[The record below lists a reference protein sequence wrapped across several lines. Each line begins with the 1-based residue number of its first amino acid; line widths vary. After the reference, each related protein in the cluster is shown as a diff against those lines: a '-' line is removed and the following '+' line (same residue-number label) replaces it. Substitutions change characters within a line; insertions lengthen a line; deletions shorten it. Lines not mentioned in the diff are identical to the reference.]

1 MMAMRHRVLH
11 LINGE
16 FYAGAERVQD
26 LLALQLGRYGFDVE
40 FACLKPGR
48 FPAERQARSVDL
60 HAVPMRSN
68 LDLAGC
74 RTLARLVRRRGFDLL
89 HSHTTRSALIGNLV
103 SRATGLPWVHH
114 VHSPSRQDTEQGLRN
129 LRNTLVDRLALGR
142 ARKLICVSES
152 LARRLE
158 TDGVEPRRLARVP
171 NGVPCGD
178 QRARHP
184 TTRAGSGALVIG
196 TVALFRPRKGL
207 ESLLE
212 ALALLR
218 DEPRPVH
225 LLAIGPFESPDYE
238 SAIRGQAARLGVE
251 SRITWTGFTADV
263 GAALAELDVFVL
275 PSLYGEGMPMALLE
289 AMAEGLPVVATDI
302 DGVSEVVREGADGL
316 LVAPGDGAAMA
327 AALRRFARGE
337 TDAAEMGRRA
347 LLRQREQFS
356 DVVMAAR
363 VAAVYREVLQS

>member
-1 MMAMRHRVLH
+1 MTAMRHRVLH

-26 LLALQLGRYGFDVE
+26 LLAMQLGRFGFDVE

-48 FPAERQARSVDL
+48 FPLERQARSIEL

-74 RTLARLVRRRGFDLL
+74 RTLARMVRQRRFDLL

-103 SRATGLPWVHH
+103 SRTTGVPWVHH

-129 LRNTLVDRLALGR
+129 LRNSLVDRLALGR

-152 LARRLE
+152 LAQRLE
-158 TDGVEPRRLARVP
+158 TDGVDARRLARVP
-171 NGVPCGD
+171 NGVPCGAGLA
-178 QRARHP
+178 RAAAVNGGDP
-184 TTRAGSGALVIG
+184 LVLG
-196 TVALFRPRKGL
+196 TVALFRPRKGM
-207 ESLLE
+207 ETLLD

-225 LLAIGPFESPDYE
+225 LLAIGPFESAEYE
-238 SAIRGQAARLGVE
+238 QEVRRRAAQLDVE
-251 SRITWTGFTADV
+251 SRVTWTGFTADV
-263 GAALAELDVFVL
+263 AGALAEADVFVL

-289 AMAEGLPVVATDI
+289 AMAEGLPVVATRI
-302 DGVSEVVREGADGL
+302 EGIPEVVRDGDDGL
-316 LVAPGDGAAMA
+316 LVEPGDAAAMA
-327 AALRRFARGE
+327 AALRRFLRGE
-337 TDAAEMGRRA
+337 ADATRMGERA
-347 LLRQREQFS
+347 RQRQREQFS